1 MNLDSCLEAIR
12 DDSARMAA
20 CAEHGDLDA
29 PVAGCPG
36 WDLRK
41 LIVHTGFIHRWATHA
56 IQNAAPAQHGDVRE
70 PSDDADGE
78 ELGAWTR
85 LGAGV
90 LVDVLADTPADAD
103 TWHPF
108 PVEQKAWVWSRR
120 QAMETMVHRW
130 DAEVTTHGSSD
141 LTPECAATGLAEFF
155 DMLLPRTLGREGTP
169 APATSLHVHCTDEGL
184 ADGSGE
190 WIVWGEDGEYRMDAV
205 HRKGDAALRGTAAD
219 LLLAVMGRTDTA
231 TLELIGDPAVAS
243 AWLDLPGL

>member
-12 DDSARMAA
+12 DDSARIAV
-20 CAEHGDLDA
+20 CAERGDLDA
-29 PVAGCPG
+29 PVTGCPG

-56 IQNAAPAQHGDVRE
+56 IQHAAPANAGDVRE
-70 PSDDADGE
+70 PSSDARGE
-78 ELGAWTR
+78 ELGAWMR

-90 LVDVLADTPADAD
+90 LADVLAATPVDAD

-108 PVEQKAWVWSRR
+108 PFEQKAWVWSRR

-130 DAEVTTHGSSD
+130 DAEIAAVGSSD
-141 LTPECAATGLAEFF
+141 LDPECAATGLAEFF
-155 DMLLPRTLGREGTP
+155 EMLLPRTLAREGNP
-169 APATSLHVHCTDEGL
+169 APSTSLHVHCSDDGL

-190 WIVWGEDGEYRMDAV
+190 WLVWGDGGEYRMEAV
-205 HRKGDAALRGTAAD
+205 HRKGDAAIRGSAEM
-219 LLLAVMGRTDTA
+219 LLLAVMGRTDGSGLDA
-231 TLELIGDPAVAS
+231 VGDHDAVT